1 MRIHILGAG
10 AGGGFPQWNCNCRNC
25 AGYRAGT
32 LRANARTQSSIAVSA
47 GGDSW
52 VLINVSPDIRAQIAA
67 FPALQPSQTIRGSAI
82 DSILLTDAQLDHTA
96 GLLLLREGESLN
108 VHCTESVHRDLCGGF
123 PVLPILEHYCGVQW
137 NPLLLDQ
144 PFQMKEQPRL
154 RFTAIPLESKAPPYS
169 PHRHTPHPGD
179 NIGLAIEDLQSGRS
193 LFYAPGL
200 GDITSPVRNWLDKAD
215 CLLVDGTFWHEN
227 EMEHAGVGTKTATA
241 MGHLPLSGQGGMIEQ
256 LRSCPGQKILIHINN
271 TNPILDEDSP
281 ERAQLAEEGIDV
293 AVDGME
299 ILL

>member
-25 AGYRAGT
+25 GGFRAGT
-32 LRANARTQSSIAVSA
+32 LRASARTQSSIAVSA
-47 GGDSW
+47 DGDSW
-52 VLINVSPDIRAQIAA
+52 VLVNASPDIRAQIAA
-67 FPALQPSQTIRGSAI
+67 FPALQPGKEIRSTAV
-82 DSILLTDAQLDHTA
+82 DAILLTDAQLDHTA
-96 GLLLLREGESLN
+96 GLLFLREGDPLT
-108 VHCTESVHRDLCGGF
+108 VYCTESVHQDLCRGF
-123 PVLPILEHYCGVQW
+123 PVLPLLEHYCGVQW
-137 NPLLLDQ
+137 NLLLPDE
-144 PFQMKEQPRL
+144 PFQIKEQPRL

-169 PHRHTPHPGD
+169 PHRHMPHPDD
-179 NIGLAIEDLQSGRS
+179 NVGLAIEDLQNGRA

-200 GDITSPVRNWLDKAD
+200 GKITPPVRHWLDRAD
-215 CLLVDGTFWHEN
+215 CLLVDGTFWRED

-241 MGHLPLSGQGGMIEQ
+241 MGHLPLSGRGGMIEQ
-256 LRSCPGQKILIHINN
+256 LRPCRGHKILIHINN
-271 TNPILDEDSP
+271 TNPILDDDSP